1 MKPNTETAKTKVS
14 PTFQSIGASDMNL
27 FMACSRSTDMALRSV
42 KSDIRILIRIQCI
55 SSLFVSIE
63 YTHCSW
69 QLLQTNKNKINQV

>member
-27 FMACSRSTDMALRSV
+27 FMACSRSTDMALHSV
-42 KSDIRILIRIQCI
+42 ERYKNSDMYSMYSKL
-55 SSLFVSIE
+55 VSIE
-63 YTHCSW
+63 YTHCSR